1 MVQGCMQP
9 KMDEAEP
16 DLIYSLNPLWLQAM
30 QGPSQWT
37 VTGSVWPDCV
47 WGGHQ
52 QEGEEGEEREGARG
66 PDGIR
71 GPFLGM
77 G

>member
-1 MVQGCMQP
+1 MQP

-37 VTGSVWPDCV
+37 VTGSVWPDCG

-52 QEGEEGEEREGARG
+52 QEGEEGEERELTWAAGWHC
-66 PDGIR
+66 
-71 GPFLGM
+71 PFGKT